1 VLAERTVLDAIR
13 LDDAWAL
20 VEELSTLVRD
30 SGGEDERRAF
40 DSIAARLTGWGVP
53 HTLHRPEALISL
65 PGPAGVTVAGR
76 RFAGKTPS
84 MAAAT
89 AGLSAPL
96 VYEAAGFSG
105 EGVTAQARRVDT
117 AADVAGRVVLTEG
130 LPLPPSVVD
139 LERRG
144 AAGVVLIS
152 PGERIHEGICT
163 PVWGSPDLRTHGRKP
178 RIPVVAVS
186 RRDADELI
194 ALAEAGAEA
203 TLVAELDESWRPIPV
218 LVADIPGAVEPERFV
233 LLHGHVDSWH
243 VGVGD
248 NATGNATLLEV
259 ARALWEHR
267 DRLAR
272 SVRVAWWSGHSH
284 GRYAGSTW
292 YADTF
297 ALDLERNC
305 IAHVNCDSPGCRD
318 ADAYEAVCAMPET
331 AGLARAAIEDATGVE
346 ATTTL
351 PVRAGDMSFTN
362 LGLSTFLMLSSTIPA
377 PLRAERDLYR
387 VGGCGGNIEWHTEA
401 DTLEIADPQRLLRD
415 MRLYA
420 GAVVRTANEPVH
432 PLDFRATVD
441 ELERALR
448 ELEPTLAAY
457 ADLAPALAAAAECR
471 AALEELYARAATADT
486 VEAARPVNDALL
498 RIGRLLVRAL
508 WTQEERYRQDPALRA
523 PPLPGLAAAAEA
535 IGTVPDGVLRTEVVR
550 GRNRVEGALRDAAE
564 LASRPPA

>member
-1 VLAERTVLDAIR
+1 MTEQTVVDAVR

-40 DSIAARLTGWGVP
+40 DSIAARLAAWGVP

-65 PGPAGVTVAGR
+65 PGRASVTVGGR
-76 RFAGKTPS
+76 RFEGKTPS

-89 AGLSAPL
+89 EGLSGPL
-96 VYEAAGFSG
+96 VHEAADFSG
-105 EGVTAQARRVDT
+105 EGVTAQARSVDA
-117 AADVAGRVVLTEG
+117 AADVGGRVVLTEG

-144 AAGVVLIS
+144 AAGIVLIS

-186 RRDADELI
+186 RRDAAELI
-194 ALAEAGAEA
+194 ALADAGAEA
-203 TLVAELDESWRPIPV
+203 TLVTELDEGWRPIPV
-218 LVADIPGAVEPERFV
+218 LVAEIPGAVEPERFV

-248 NATGNATLLEV
+248 NATGDATLLEV
-259 ARALWEHR
+259 ARVLWEHR
-267 DRLAR
+267 HRLAR

-292 YADTF
+292 FADAF

-305 IAHVNCDSPGCRD
+305 VAHVNCDSPGCRD

-331 AGLARAAIEDATGVE
+331 AALARAAIAATTGLE
-346 ATTTL
+346 ATTIL

-362 LGLSTFLMLSSTIPA
+362 LGLSTYLMLSSTIPA
-377 PLRAERDLYR
+377 ALREERDLYR

-401 DTLEIADPQRLLRD
+401 DTLEIADPDRLLRD
-415 MRLYA
+415 MRMYA

-441 ELERALR
+441 ELEQALR
-448 ELEPTLAAY
+448 ELEPALAPY
-457 ADLAPALAAAAECR
+457 ADLAPVLAAAAECR
-471 AALEELYARAATADT
+471 AALEELYARAAAVET
-486 VEAARPVNDALL
+486 VERARPLNDALL

-508 WTQEERYRQDPALRA
+508 WTQEDRYRQDPALRA
-523 PPLPGLAAAAEA
+523 PRLPGLAAAADA
-535 IGTVPDGVLRTEVVR
+535 IGTVPDGVIRTEVVR
-550 GRNRVEGALRDAAE
+550 GRNRVEGALRDAMD
-564 LASRPPA
+564 LASRPLA